1 MICDADTAM
10 YRAQLAGKA
19 RAILFGPAMHAP
31 NMSHLPLE
39 ADLRWAIERDELRIH
54 YQPIV
59 ELETG
64 RIAGIEALVRWQHPQ
79 RGLLL
84 PAAFLD
90 VAEESG
96 LIVPLS
102 WWVLRQ

>member
-1 MICDADTAM
+1 
-10 YRAQLAGKA
+10 
-19 RAILFGPAMHAP
+19 
-31 NMSHLPLE
+31 MSF
-39 ADLRWAIERDELRIH
+39 ASTISRSW
-54 YQPIV
+54 Q
-59 ELETG
+59 LETG

-90 VAEESG
+90 VADESG

-102 WWVLRQ
+102 WWVLREACHQVRTWQQESRVRIAVG